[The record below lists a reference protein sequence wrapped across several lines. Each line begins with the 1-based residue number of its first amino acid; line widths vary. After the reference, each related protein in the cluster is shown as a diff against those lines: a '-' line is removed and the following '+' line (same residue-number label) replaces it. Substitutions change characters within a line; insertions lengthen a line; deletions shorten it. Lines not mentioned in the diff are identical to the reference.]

1 MPTTIEEL
9 EAAILF
15 VNRNILEQYE
25 DCQREVLFIVGI
37 YCCNF
42 CLVISDVIYIYRDFT
57 DRRSCKK
64 NSMQTRRNLES
75 V

>member
-15 VNRNILEQYE
+15 VNRNILKQYE
-25 DCQREVLFIVGI
+25 DCERQVLFIIVIFVGLFQMPSI
-37 YCCNF
+37 
-42 CLVISDVIYIYRDFT
+42 FT
-57 DRRSCKK
+57 MTLQIEDLAKK
-64 NSMQTRRNLES
+64 NAMQTRRNLES